1 MTPSLKYARW
11 ERERRFL
18 LAGAPD
24 AAEGA
29 RVLHIEDH
37 YVQSTRLR
45 LRRVLQDGHDPI
57 YKLGQKIR
65 LDPGD
70 PSTVAHTTL
79 YLDRA
84 EYDALRDLPGQPLT
98 KTRTLSEWH
107 GVTIAVDVFAG
118 ELEGLVLAEIELSEN
133 DAIPSV
139 AWLLARDEVTDDE
152 CFTGGRLAGTTRA
165 QLQTTLRLRSPKLG
179 AQGPSPE
186 LS

>member
-79 YLDRA
+79 YLDRT
-84 EYDALRDLPGQPLT
+84 EYDACATFPGSRRPRRAHSASGTASRSLWT
-98 KTRTLSEWH
+98 CSPASSR
-107 GVTIAVDVFAG
+107 
-118 ELEGLVLAEIELSEN
+118 
-133 DAIPSV
+133 
-139 AWLLARDEVTDDE
+139 AW
-152 CFTGGRLAGTTRA
+152 CS
-165 QLQTTLRLRSPKLG
+165 QK
-179 AQGPSPE
+179 
-186 LS
+186 